1 MATELGLRTTA
12 RVVRRS
18 LATEELGFKDFIRRA
33 QVKAQYRE
41 MLRLAR
47 RYARARPAD
56 GADVLRQVRDGYR
69 RHSSERDGFAVA
81 QLISGGRA
89 SLRELRALAAGA
101 DDAGPNDAYEV
112 GTDWPWTADQSVPTS
127 YASSGPAS
135 SAPAAKALSSRSDAL
150 PPEMSWAT
158 AKPSLSEAWRR

>member
-18 LATEELGFKDFIRRA
+18 MATEELGFKDFIRRA
-33 QVKAQYRE
+33 QVRAQFRE

-69 RHSSERDGFAVA
+69 RHRAERDGFAVA

-101 DDAGPNDAYEV
+101 DEAGPVDEYEV
-112 GTDWPWTADQSVPTS
+112 GTDWPWGKERVSE
-127 YASSGPAS
+127 GP
-135 SAPAAKALSSRSDAL
+135 LGL
-150 PPEMSWAT
+150 P
-158 AKPSLSEAWRR
+158 RR

>member
-1 MATELGLRTTA
+1 MHAALRRTTRA
-12 RVVRRS
+12 PIVRRMMTTDALRHSVRVVRRS

-47 RYARARPAD
+47 RYARARPAA

-69 RHSSERDGFAVA
+69 RHRAERDGFAVA

-101 DDAGPNDAYEV
+101 ADEAGPSDEYEV
-112 GTDWPWTADQSVPTS
+112 GTDWPWKAEQSSPVPPRPL
-127 YASSGPAS
+127 G
-135 SAPAAKALSSRSDAL
+135 L
-150 PPEMSWAT
+150 P
-158 AKPSLSEAWRR
+158 RR

>member
-1 MATELGLRTTA
+1 MATEA
-12 RVVRRS
+12 
-18 LATEELGFKDFIRRA
+18 LGFKDFIRIA

-47 RYARARPAD
+47 RYAKTRPDD

-69 RHSSERDGFAVA
+69 RHRAERDGFAVA

-101 DDAGPNDAYEV
+101 ADEAGPSDEYEV
-112 GTDWPWTADQSVPTS
+112 GTDWPWKADQSPRVPPKPL
-127 YASSGPAS
+127 G
-135 SAPAAKALSSRSDAL
+135 L
-150 PPEMSWAT
+150 P
-158 AKPSLSEAWRR
+158 RR

>member
-1 MATELGLRTTA
+1 MHALRHSVRAVRRSLATEELRHSVRA
-12 RVVRRS
+12 VRRS

-47 RYARARPAD
+47 RYARARPAA

-69 RHSSERDGFAVA
+69 RHRSERDGFAVA

-101 DDAGPNDAYEV
+101 DEAGPVEEYEV
-112 GTDWPWTADQSVPTS
+112 GTDWPWGKEQSSPVPPKPL
-127 YASSGPAS
+127 G
-135 SAPAAKALSSRSDAL
+135 L
-150 PPEMSWAT
+150 P
-158 AKPSLSEAWRR
+158 RR

>member
-1 MATELGLRTTA
+1 MHALRHSV

-47 RYARARPAD
+47 RYARARPAA

-69 RHSSERDGFAVA
+69 RHRAERDGFAVA

-101 DDAGPNDAYEV
+101 ADEAGPSDEYEV
-112 GTDWPWTADQSVPTS
+112 GTDWPWKADQSPRVPPKPL
-127 YASSGPAS
+127 G
-135 SAPAAKALSSRSDAL
+135 L
-150 PPEMSWAT
+150 P
-158 AKPSLSEAWRR
+158 RR

>member
-1 MATELGLRTTA
+1 MATEG
-12 RVVRRS
+12 
-18 LATEELGFKDFIRRA
+18 LGFKDFIRRA

-47 RYARARPAD
+47 RYARARPAA

-112 GTDWPWTADQSVPTS
+112 GTDWPWGKERVP
-127 YASSGPAS
+127 ARPLG
-135 SAPAAKALSSRSDAL
+135 L
-150 PPEMSWAT
+150 P
-158 AKPSLSEAWRR
+158 RR

>member
-1 MATELGLRTTA
+1 MHAALRRITSAPIVRRMAT
-12 RVVRRS
+12 RRS

-69 RHSSERDGFAVA
+69 RHRAERDGFAVA

-101 DDAGPNDAYEV
+101 DEAGPSDEYEV
-112 GTDWPWTADQSVPTS
+112 GTDWPWTADQSSPVPPKPL
-127 YASSGPAS
+127 G
-135 SAPAAKALSSRSDAL
+135 L
-150 PPEMSWAT
+150 P
-158 AKPSLSEAWRR
+158 RR

>member
-1 MATELGLRTTA
+1 MHALRHSVRAVRRSLATEELRHSVRA
-12 RVVRRS
+12 VRRS

-47 RYARARPAD
+47 RYARARPAA

-69 RHSSERDGFAVA
+69 RHRSERDGFAVA
-81 QLISGGRA
+81 QLISGGRV

-101 DDAGPNDAYEV
+101 DEAGPVEEYEV
-112 GTDWPWTADQSVPTS
+112 GTDWPWKADQSSRVPPKPL
-127 YASSGPAS
+127 G
-135 SAPAAKALSSRSDAL
+135 L
-150 PPEMSWAT
+150 P
-158 AKPSLSEAWRR
+158 RR

>member
-1 MATELGLRTTA
+1 MHAALRCSVRAPIVRRMATEQNTMHALRTV

-18 LATEELGFKDFIRRA
+18 LTTEGLGFKDFIRRA

-101 DDAGPNDAYEV
+101 DGAGPDDAYEV
-112 GTDWPWTADQSVPTS
+112 GTDWPWTADQSPRVPPKPL
-127 YASSGPAS
+127 G
-135 SAPAAKALSSRSDAL
+135 L
-150 PPEMSWAT
+150 P
-158 AKPSLSEAWRR
+158 RR